1 MLDNEQDTKTKW
13 DLRQAKLE
21 LLGKLVQEKTIAY
34 RNLIKNK
41 NKDNLRSFYQEFQVV
56 YKEVK
61 QFANKS
67 NDRQQQLIEDIDSL
81 MKDLDDELKERPGM
95 NDYIDLDSP
104 VKTFRKLDK
113 ADDKLRELQMAV
125 GLDLPLEVEREG
137 YGMKDKTKEGDS

>member
-21 LLGKLVQEKTIAY
+21 LLGKLVQEKTITY
-34 RNLIKNK
+34 RSLIKDK

-67 NDRQQQLIEDIDSL
+67 NNRQQQLIEDIDSL
-81 MKDLDDELKERPGM
+81 MQDLEDELKERPGM
-95 NDYIDLDSP
+95 NDYSDLDSP

>member
-67 NDRQQQLIEDIDSL
+67 NDRQQQLIEEIDSL

-95 NDYIDLDSP
+95 NDYIDLDRP

>member
-67 NDRQQQLIEDIDSL
+67 NDRQQQLIEEIDSL

-95 NDYIDLDSP
+95 NDYIDLDRP

-137 YGMKDKTKEGDS
+137 YGMKDKTKEEGE